1 MTWLLALGDLAAG
14 GYLLGYALRREKRDK
29 DAVLA
34 VGVVL
39 VFCAVLLAG
48 LAAWGPDGQAGPPS
62 GPGTPGGVYL

>member
-1 MTWLLALGDLAAG
+1 MTLLLAVGDLTAG
-14 GYLLGYALRREKRDK
+14 GYLLGYALRREQRDK

-48 LAAWGPDGQAGPPS
+48 LAAWGPDRHGDPP
-62 GPGTPGGVYL
+62 PRPTTPGGANV